1 MRRGGES
8 PDGDPGGESGRRV
21 QAESP
26 GGEPWVEASGAWA
39 GAADHHRPADERA
52 RECATIGSM
61 SRFTSALLLPA
72 LTLTLTSSGACG
84 GDTSQHSAAAPVPA
98 STVEAQGKPAEG
110 SAAGPGSAAAAQPG
124 AEAAPRGAQAP
135 PTKVPAA
142 ARVVAIGDVHGD
154 LEATRTVLRLAGAID
169 DKDAWIGGELVVVQ
183 TGDQLDRGDGEREI
197 LELLQRIREEAPKT
211 GGAVYILNGN
221 HELMNAAGDLRYVTA
236 GGMLDFTDVPGVD
249 INDPRGQS
257 VPPQMRGRFL
267 SFMPGSVYGQRLAE
281 RNVIQ
286 QVGDT
291 VFVHGGVLPEHVRY
305 GIERI
310 NTETQAWLRGEGPP
324 PEAVVADEQS
334 PVWTRR
340 YSDNPG
346 PADCAVL
353 EEALAALPAKRMVV
367 GHTVHTEGI
376 TSACGGKVW
385 LIDVGM
391 ASYYGGHPEAL
402 EIVGEEVRVLKP
414 E

>member
-1 MRRGGES
+1 
-8 PDGDPGGESGRRV
+8 
-21 QAESP
+21 
-26 GGEPWVEASGAWA
+26 
-39 GAADHHRPADERA
+39 
-52 RECATIGSM
+52 M
-61 SRFTSALLLPA
+61 SRFTSALLFPALA
-72 LTLTLTSSGACG
+72 LTLILGSACG
-84 GDTSQHSAAAPVPA
+84 GDTSQHSAAAPPA
-98 STVEAQGKPAEG
+98 GTTPAGKVEGQGEPSA
-110 SAAGPGSAAAAQPG
+110 AAGPGSAAAAPPSASATPG
-124 AEAAPRGAQAP
+124 GKKAP

-154 LEATRTVLRLAGAID
+154 LDATRRVLRLAGAID

-197 LELLQRIREEAPKT
+197 LELLQRDHEEAPKT

-249 INDPRGQS
+249 INDPRGQR

-305 GIERI
+305 GIEKI
-310 NTETQAWLRGEGPP
+310 NAETQAWLRGEGPP
-324 PEAVVADEQS
+324 PEAVVADDQS

-353 EEALAALPAKRMVV
+353 DEALAGLSAKRMVV

-376 TSACGGKVW
+376 SSACEGKVW

-402 EIVGEEVRVLKP
+402 EIVGEGVRVLKP

>member
-1 MRRGGES
+1 
-8 PDGDPGGESGRRV
+8 
-21 QAESP
+21 
-26 GGEPWVEASGAWA
+26 
-39 GAADHHRPADERA
+39 
-52 RECATIGSM
+52 M
-61 SRFTSALLLPA
+61 SRYASALISPALALLLA
-72 LTLTLTSSGACG
+72 LGGACG
-84 GDTSQHSAAAPVPA
+84 GDTSQRSAAAPA
-98 STVEAQGKPAEG
+98 PAEVG
-110 SAAGPGSAAAAQPG
+110 SAAKTGDSAVPEAGRDAPPTASPSSAAAVASG
-124 AEAAPRGAQAP
+124 GSAP
-135 PTKVPAA
+135 PTKAPAA

-169 DKDAWIGGELVVVQ
+169 DTDAWIGGELVVVQ

-197 LELLQRIREEAPKT
+197 LELLRKIRDEAKRT

-249 INDPRGQS
+249 IDDPRGQS
-257 VPPQMRGRFL
+257 VSPQMRGRFL
-267 SFMPGSVYGQRLAE
+267 SFMPGGVYGRRFAE

-324 PEAVVADEQS
+324 PASVISDDQS

-353 EEALAALPAKRMVV
+353 NEALAAIPAKRMVV

-376 TSACGGKVW
+376 SSACDDKVW

-402 EIVGEEVRVLKP
+402 EIVGDQVRVLRP